1 MSVTDLASY
10 ELLRAPS
17 LAALVGLVA
26 ARHAAG
32 CGTVLLAGGTDWL
45 VEQEARAPLGA
56 GGSRPVVI
64 DVSRM
69 PELRA
74 LELVPMPG
82 SPVTPGSPPEGPPRG
97 RLMQGEVPGG
107 ERLRIGAAV
116 TYLELRRSALVRE
129 RAPLLAC
136 MAADVGALQI
146 QARGTLGGNLAT
158 ASPAADGVAVL
169 AAFDALIIVESVRGR
184 RTIPFA
190 SLQTGYKTSTRAPD
204 EVIVAVELAL
214 PSRGAPWFWRKVGA
228 RRAQAISKVSVAG
241 IAEIVDG
248 RATRFGLGMASVAPV
263 TARLAETRELALSAP
278 LAEVSA
284 AAIER
289 AVESDVAPID
299 DVRSTGAY
307 RLHCAKALV
316 KAWLRQ
322 LGAGC

>member
-26 ARHAAG
+26 ARHSAG

-45 VEQEARAPLGA
+45 VEQEARAPLA
-56 GGSRPVVI
+56 PGGSRPVVI

-74 LELVPMPG
+74 LELVVAPG
-82 SPVTPGSPPEGPPRG
+82 SSPEGPPRG
-97 RLMQGEVPGG
+97 RPMQGEVPRG

-129 RAPLLAC
+129 RAPLLAR

-158 ASPAADGVAVL
+158 ASPAADGVAAL
-169 AAFDALIIVESVRGR
+169 AAFDAVVLVESVRGR

-214 PSRGAPWFWRKVGA
+214 PSRGAPWFWRKVAA

-241 IAEIVDG
+241 IAEVVGG

-263 TARLAETRELALSAP
+263 TARLAQTRELALSAP
-278 LAEVSA
+278 LGELGAVG
-284 AAIER
+284 IER
-289 AVESDVAPID
+289 VVESDVAPID

-316 KAWLRQ
+316 KAWFRQ
-322 LGAGC
+322 LGARC